1 MVTIVVIISL
11 EAGAVHWE
19 ISSWVHHR
27 AASLRARAIE
37 DLLDCTRRN
46 LESHGDPKVVLSAL
60 CNRVTTDCSDPW
72 VSGCPP

>member
-1 MVTIVVIISL
+1 MVTIVVIIPL
-11 EAGAVHWE
+11 EVGAVHWE

-46 LESHGDPKVVLSAL
+46 LESHGDAIALLSAL
-60 CNRVTTDCSDPW
+60 CNQVTTDRSDP
-72 VSGCPP
+72 